1 MYYID
6 RSRRY
11 VGLTPGSILSIEEQY
26 GATYMGEFCL
36 KRNNTWTEAVDIF
49 YQPNPNTELGYTNYF
64 GIFNRGDSTYIT
76 EGSSAFSEGLIGA
89 VCEPDEDGKIE
100 VLVSRDRHDYVTMKG
115 AMIDG
120 GRDYTKSNGCK
131 LIKVS
136 VDGPDFVF
144 TEFKSNL

>member
-6 RSRRY
+6 RPR
-11 VGLTPGSILSIEEQY
+11 LDPGSILSIEEQY
-26 GATYMGEFCL
+26 GATYMGPFCL
-36 KRNNTWTEAVDIF
+36 YRNAAWTEAVDIY
-49 YQPNPNTELGYTNYF
+49 YQPNPNTALGHTNYF
-64 GIFNRGDSTYIT
+64 GIFRRNDTTYIT
-76 EGSSAFSEGLIGA
+76 EGSSAFRDGLVGA
-89 VCEPDEDGKIE
+89 VCEPDPDGNIE
-100 VLVSRDRHDYVTMKG
+100 VLVSRDRNDYVTMKG

-144 TEFKSNL
+144 TEFKSKL